1 MQNDSFDQF
10 KTELTEYG
18 SALSK
23 AGKLR
28 MVSLISR
35 LLGLFL
41 LILSLVLLVFAILSF
56 GAVAIIH
63 ALSNHMPIWAASL
76 IMGALYFLLIVI
88 TISCR
93 KQLFIH
99 PFIRL
104 LTAEIKTEEE
114 LEKKTIEAD
123 YQVDLRRIR
132 IETQVENATREFTF
146 YTKLVYRVWNF
157 ITGKFR
163 K

>member
-28 MVSLISR
+28 MVSIISR

-63 ALSNHMPIWAASL
+63 ALSNHMPIWAAAL

-104 LTAEIKTEEE
+104 EE

-123 YQVDLRRIR
+123 YQADLRRIR

>member
-1 MQNDSFDQF
+1 
-10 KTELTEYG
+10 
-18 SALSK
+18 
-23 AGKLR
+23 
-28 MVSLISR
+28 
-35 LLGLFL
+35 
-41 LILSLVLLVFAILSF
+41 
-56 GAVAIIH
+56 
-63 ALSNHMPIWAASL
+63 
-76 IMGALYFLLIVI
+76 MGALYFLLIVI

-123 YQVDLRRIR
+123 YQVDLRRMR